1 MSIEYMNALK
11 FQLSHGLDF
20 EKKYIN
26 STMNKMFKVE
36 LDMVRLEIRQIESYL
51 AELEKH
57 HNMSS
62 DIFYDKFNAGELGD
76 TSEYIKWYAYKDTHN
91 KLLERVN
98 EIENIINA

>member
-26 STMNKMFKVE
+26 LTMNKMFKVE

-51 AELEKH
+51 AKLEKH

-62 DIFYDKFNAGELGD
+62 DIFYKKFNTGELGD
-76 TSEYIKWYAYKDTHN
+76 NSEYIKWYAYKDTYN
-91 KLLERVN
+91 KLLERSK
-98 EIENIINA
+98 EIEKIINA